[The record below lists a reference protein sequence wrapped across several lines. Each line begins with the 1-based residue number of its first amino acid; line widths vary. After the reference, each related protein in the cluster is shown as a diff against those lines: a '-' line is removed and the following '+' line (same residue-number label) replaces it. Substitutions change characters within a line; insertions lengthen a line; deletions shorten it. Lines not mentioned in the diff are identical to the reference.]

1 MCCCQKTKTKYSNIC
16 KVQKKTHFPFLVP
29 QEHGIYFHPFFV
41 WQIER
46 SSEWS
51 KASQQTETLSSFSI
65 QILGIWDPGEAPH
78 SVYIDIQSKYHWLMS
93 WWLWCSLRRTVN
105 LIFLFSD
112 LPSLSPSSSQS
123 GSQLQELFIWSVQ
136 QTSTNNKYFIDSLIL
151 WKWEI
156 IKFHSLKSQKIFPK
170 DSHEKLIWKDASRW
184 FYYLRIENIFQW
196 NLSYWYLLF
205 MVSGLISIR
214 WYDGPAVTSYINLI
228 YQKN

>member
-136 QTSTNNKYFIDSLIL
+136 QTSTNNKWLKLIL
-151 WKWEI
+151 
-156 IKFHSLKSQKIFPK
+156 LKIRNHKISFIQKPK
-170 DSHEKLIWKDASRW
+170 DFPQSFSWKA
-184 FYYLRIENIFQW
+184 YLKRCFKI
-196 NLSYWYLLF
+196 
-205 MVSGLISIR
+205 V
-214 WYDGPAVTSYINLI
+214 
-228 YQKN
+228 